1 MNALRNKVHLIGH
14 LGIDPEVKEFKSG
27 RKMARI
33 SMATSDIYRDREGK
47 KVSQTQWHNLV
58 IWGKL
63 ADIAEQYLHKGSE
76 LAVEGRLS
84 YRSYDDSDGNK
95 RYFTEVVVNDLVLL
109 GKKN

>member
-1 MNALRNKVHLIGH
+1 MNALRNKVQLIGH

-27 RKMARI
+27 KKMAKL

-76 LAVEGRLS
+76 VAVEGRLS
-84 YRSYDDSDGNK
+84 YRSYDDSEGKK
-95 RYFTEVVVNDLVLL
+95 RYYTEVVVNDLVLL
-109 GKKN
+109 GKKS

>member
-1 MNALRNKVHLIGH
+1 MNALRNKVQLIGH

-27 RKMARI
+27 KKVAKL

-76 LAVEGRLS
+76 VAVEGRLS
-84 YRSYDDSDGNK
+84 YRSYDDSEGNK
-95 RYFTEVVVNDLVLL
+95 RYYTEVVVNDLVML
-109 GKKN
+109 GKKK